1 MNPHLAGSPPVLTT
15 RGRSAAASAVP
26 QPNTAA
32 KASILLVDDRPDKLL
47 AIEAVLDALGQNIV
61 KANSG
66 KQALRCLLKQDFAVV
81 ILDVSMPGMDGFETA
96 ALIRTRERCERTPII
111 FVTSFG
117 ATDNHISRGYSLGA
131 VDYLITPVVPEILC
145 AKVSVFVDL
154 FKQTEIIRQQAEQL
168 RLLELQKHQRELAVV
183 SNRLEAETKR
193 NRFFT
198 MGIDLLAI
206 ATLDGRFLQVNP
218 SWNLILGYSEE
229 ELCERSLH
237 DFVVPEDMGALT
249 RLVAELRE
257 DPTPKTCETRFLHR
271 SGAEHW
277 LSLTMA
283 AFPAEDLLYLF
294 AKDVTARKTSEG
306 EIRRLNGELQQKVA
320 ALTAANA
327 ELEAFNYSIAHDLRA
342 PLRSMSSF
350 ATALLEDEAPRL
362 SEQGMDFARRI
373 VRSAK
378 YMDALLG
385 DLLDYGKLARTQF
398 THELIDLEAAVH
410 ETLAM
415 FSTEISSRSA
425 TVDIAAPLGTAK
437 ADLATVRQILT
448 NLIDNALKFVPAD
461 RHPSIRFS
469 TTTQSDGLIRLWV
482 EDNGIGIPEQH
493 RNRVFGLFC
502 RLHTADT
509 YPGTGI
515 GLAIVRK
522 GAERLGGNAGVD
534 SRPGE
539 GSRFWIDLPAGPDQ
553 HAAAPA
559 SNGAVTSGLQS
570 ACER

>member
-1 MNPHLAGSPPVLTT
+1 MCSPIP
-15 RGRSAAASAVP
+15 ASA
-26 QPNTAA
+26 NAR
-32 KASILLVDDRPDKLL
+32 ASILLVDDRPDKLL
-47 AIEAVLDALGQNIV
+47 AIEAILEALGQNIV

-96 ALIRTRERCERTPII
+96 ALIRTRERCERIPII

-145 AKVSVFVDL
+145 AKVSVFVEL
-154 FKQTEIIRQQAEQL
+154 FKQTEIIRQQSEQL
-168 RLLELQKHQRELAVV
+168 RLLELQKHQRELAAV
-183 SNRLEAETKR
+183 SDRLDAETKR

-198 MGIDLLAI
+198 MAIDLLAI
-206 ATLDGRFLQVNP
+206 GSLDGRFLQVNP
-218 SWNLILGYSEE
+218 SWKSVLGYSEE

-237 DFVVPEDMGALT
+237 DFVVPEDMEVMMSLI
-249 RLVAELRE
+249 AELRT
-257 DPTPKTCETRFLHR
+257 DPAPRTCEARFLHR

-277 LSLTMA
+277 LSLTVA

-294 AKDVTARKTSEG
+294 AKDITAKKSSEQ
-306 EIRRLNGELQQKVA
+306 EIQRLNTELQQKVT
-320 ALTAANA
+320 ALTTANA

-350 ATALLEDEAPRL
+350 ATALLEDESPRL
-362 SEQGMDFARRI
+362 SEQGVDFSRRI

-398 THELIDLEAAVH
+398 TNELIDIEAAVH

-425 TVDIAAPLGTAK
+425 TIDISTPLGLAK
-437 ADLATVRQILT
+437 ADVATVRQILT

-461 RHPSIRFS
+461 RNPLIRFR
-469 TTTQSDGLIRLWV
+469 TTPGQSGLVRLWV

-493 RNRVFGLFC
+493 HNRVFGLFC

-522 GAERLGGNAGVD
+522 AAERLGGNAGVE
-534 SRPGE
+534 SSPGQ
-539 GSRFWIDLPAGPDQ
+539 GSKFWIDLPAGRE
-553 HAAAPA
+553 
-559 SNGAVTSGLQS
+559 G
-570 ACER
+570 